1 MVVGEGVGA
10 GALDD
15 EAVHDVA
22 LSVDVGGGALGAVAC
37 SGLARGELACIDAGV
52 VPFAH
57 APVAADANI
66 GAFVAFIAVPYSIG
80 GVGSGDGE

>member
-22 LSVDVGGGALGAVAC
+22 LSVDVGGGTLGAVGT
-37 SGLARGELACIDAGV
+37 GLARGELACIDAGV